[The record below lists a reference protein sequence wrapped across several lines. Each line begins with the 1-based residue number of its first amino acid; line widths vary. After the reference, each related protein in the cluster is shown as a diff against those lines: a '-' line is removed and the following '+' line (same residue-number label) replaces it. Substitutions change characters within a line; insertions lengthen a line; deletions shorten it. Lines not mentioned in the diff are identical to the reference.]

1 MSHTEEEITRE
12 TEGTEGPCCVV
23 GIGASAG
30 GLEALQD
37 FFKAMPA
44 DTGAAF
50 VVVQHLS
57 PDHKSLMA
65 ELLSRCT
72 TMTVKAA
79 QDGQAAVSYTHL
91 DVYKRQ
97 VRLLHD
103 HFCSRSEGDT
113 GKLLRGGGD

>member
-12 TEGTEGPCCVV
+12 TEGTEEPCCVV

-50 VVVQHLS
+50 EMCIRDS
-57 PDHKSLMA
+57 DISGA
-65 ELLSRCT
+65 
-72 TMTVKAA
+72 
-79 QDGQAAVSYTHL
+79 L
-91 DVYKRQ
+91 DDQ
-97 VRLLHD
+97 RL
-103 HFCSRSEGDT
+103 T
-113 GKLLRGGGD
+113 QK